1 MKWLVAIVLTVSLSA
16 CSQRAGLTYRTV
28 GNPVVSSSLAPH
40 GEEQARATGQL
51 DVPALLGLLIQR
63 EVVYSYPP
71 EELRGE
77 PMNCLPSTRIIDVIT
92 AIESRMGWIYDAG
105 TRRFYRTQATHT
117 IDGPDSFGRATAS
130 DRAGLIPRPIIAL
143 SFRIV
148 RGGLGAT
155 LAANGKWVWGASAA
169 GAIREVSLSAP
180 DGVQTEW
187 ADTTSR
193 TYFEGVR
200 DPEAGGQQRQVITS
214 LRAVNAGTLVNVL
227 ASRLPNTSF
236 RIDGSLRLSSFV
248 GDTLGE
254 QSLTIPL
261 QMDGRRHEWILVFV
275 SEGKDQS
282 AELSVNSLRLH
293 ARAGND
299 TVAVWLRAD

>member
-1 MKWLVAIVLTVSLSA
+1 MKWKWAILSMALLSA
-16 CSQRAGLTYRTV
+16 CSQRSGLTYRTV

-40 GEEQARATGQL
+40 GEEPARATGLL
-51 DVPALLGLLIQR
+51 DVAALLGVLIQR
-63 EVVYSYPP
+63 EVVYSYPA
-71 EELRGE
+71 EELHGE
-77 PMNCLPSTRIIDVIT
+77 PLNCLPSTRIIDVIT
-92 AIESRMGWIYDAG
+92 ALESRMNWIYDAA

-117 IDGPDSFGRATAS
+117 IDSPDAFGRATTI
-130 DRAGLIPRPIIAL
+130 DRAALTPRPIIAL

-155 LAANGKWVWGASAA
+155 LAADGKWVWGASA
-169 GAIREVSLSAP
+169 GQAIREVSLSAP

-200 DPEAGGQQRQVITS
+200 DPEAGAQQRQVTTN

-236 RIDGSLRLSSFV
+236 RIDGSLRLSSFI

-254 QSLTIPL
+254 QSLTVPL

-275 SEGKDQS
+275 SEGRDQS
-282 AELSVNSLRLH
+282 GELSINSLRVH
-293 ARAGND
+293 ARAGSD
-299 TVAVWLRAD
+299 AVAVWLRAD